1 MVSEA
6 MEKIITQINSRG
18 LWVNN
23 LFQFSPAPDGLWQA
37 NLTDGNQC
45 WEFARAGSPEGAL
58 ELALAKTEKAG
69 HPVLHLG
76 PQLITNADDLGL

>member
-1 MVSEA
+1 MIAVEFA
-6 MEKIITQINSRG
+6 LILTDINSRG

-23 LFQFSPAPDGLWQA
+23 LFQFGPGPNGLWQA

-58 ELALAKTEKAG
+58 ELALAKTEKAS
-69 HPVLHLG
+69 HPTLHPG